1 MNLKIFKTK
10 CKSTEKVFVGILG
23 VSIFFSIY
31 SSINSTLPLLQT
43 IIFYFILLVILYI
56 LFYIS
61 YVDFKTM
68 EIDSWLTLGVILFL
82 LVINISLYFL
92 TNPNIGLVVSKR
104 FSYIPYDN
112 FLFALIL
119 AVPFLLIVLISK
131 EKAMGF
137 GDVRIAIIVGL
148 LIGYSNS
155 MIWIYI
161 TVFSTLLY
169 GLLLG
174 YKKKK
179 KFKDIKIPFAP
190 FMILAAVL
198 SLLIDM
204 YI

>member
-1 MNLKIFKTK
+1 LNLKIFKTE

-31 SSINSTLPLLQT
+31 SSIYSTLPLLQT
-43 IIFYFILLVILYI
+43 VIFYFILLVILYI

-68 EIDSWLTLGVILFL
+68 EIDYWVSLGLIAFL
-82 LVINISLYFL
+82 LAINVVLFFL
-92 TNPNIGLVVSKR
+92 RDPEVGIILSSR

-112 FLFALIL
+112 ALFALIL
-119 AVPFLLIVLISK
+119 AIPFLLIVLISK

-155 MIWIYI
+155 MLWVYI

-169 GLLLG
+169 GLILG
-174 YKKKK
+174 YKEKKK
-179 KFKDIKIPFAP
+179 YKDIKIPFAP

>member
-1 MNLKIFKTK
+1 
-10 CKSTEKVFVGILG
+10 
-23 VSIFFSIY
+23 
-31 SSINSTLPLLQT
+31 
-43 IIFYFILLVILYI
+43 
-56 LFYIS
+56 
-61 YVDFKTM
+61 M
-68 EIDSWLTLGVILFL
+68 EIDSWLTLGVIIFL

-174 YKKKK
+174 FKKKK

>member
-1 MNLKIFKTK
+1 LNLKIFKTK

-68 EIDSWLTLGVILFL
+68 KIDSWLTLGVIIFL

-92 TNPNIGLVVSKR
+92 TNPNIGLVVSAR

-174 YKKKK
+174 FKKKK

>member
-1 MNLKIFKTK
+1 
-10 CKSTEKVFVGILG
+10 
-23 VSIFFSIY
+23 
-31 SSINSTLPLLQT
+31 
-43 IIFYFILLVILYI
+43 
-56 LFYIS
+56 
-61 YVDFKTM
+61 M
-68 EIDSWLTLGVILFL
+68 EIDSWLTLGVIIFL

-92 TNPNIGLVVSKR
+92 TNPTIGLVVSER

-119 AVPFLLIVLISK
+119 AIPFLLIVLISK

-148 LIGYSNS
+148 LVGYSNS
-155 MIWIYI
+155 MLWIYI

-169 GLLLG
+169 GLILG

-179 KFKDIKIPFAP
+179 KFKNIKIPFAP

>member
-1 MNLKIFKTK
+1 LNLKIFKTE

-31 SSINSTLPLLQT
+31 NSIYSTLPLPQI

-92 TNPNIGLVVSKR
+92 TNPNIGLVVSKN

-112 FLFALIL
+112 ALFSLIL
-119 AVPFLLIVLISK
+119 AIPFLLIVLISK

-137 GDVRIAIIVGL
+137 GDIRIAIIVGL

-155 MIWIYI
+155 MLWVYI

-169 GLLLG
+169 GLILG

-190 FMILAAVL
+190 FMILGAVL